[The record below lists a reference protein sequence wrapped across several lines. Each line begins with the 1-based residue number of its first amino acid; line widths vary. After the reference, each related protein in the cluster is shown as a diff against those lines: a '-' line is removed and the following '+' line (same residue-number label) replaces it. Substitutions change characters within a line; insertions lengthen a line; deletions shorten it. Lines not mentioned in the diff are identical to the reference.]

1 MEASSTGRS
10 ARQPPVETS
19 QSTGFREV
27 TDRQQEALEVS
38 APSPGTGRPL
48 PPRRLPHSRVCF
60 QAPQPKSRGRSSSS
74 PPNTQQDVV
83 EESRASRVGP
93 PDFFRLCDLELVPLL
108 WSLIVLLSCCLVD
121 KSCPTPCDPM
131 ACSPPG
137 SSVPGIFPGSGLPFP
152 PSGDFPTQGLN
163 PRLPNR
169 QVALPLSQ
177 LGNHSVWR
185 VANSV

>member
-48 PPRRLPHSRVCF
+48 PHRGLPHSRVCF

-83 EESRASRVGP
+83 EESRASRGRP

-137 SSVPGIFPGSGLPFP
+137 SSVRGMEWVAISSSRGS
-152 PSGDFPTQGLN
+152 SQPTDCLHWQ
-163 PRLPNR
+163 
-169 QVALPLSQ
+169 ADSLPLSHQ
-177 LGNHSVWR
+177 GSPSSSVKWE
-185 VANSV
+185 